1 MNEVDR
7 WIADLAVRTS
17 VLARRQALS

>member
-7 WIADLAVRTS
+7 WIADLAVRTR